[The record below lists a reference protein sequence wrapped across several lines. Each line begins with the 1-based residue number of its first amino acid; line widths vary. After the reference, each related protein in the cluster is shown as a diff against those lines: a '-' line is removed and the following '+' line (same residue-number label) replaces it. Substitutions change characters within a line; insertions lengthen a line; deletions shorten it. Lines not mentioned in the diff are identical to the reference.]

1 MPIWPFQVS
10 GPAQGEVPPFVP
22 QPSSTRQVSSTGLSR
37 RCCLRASPDRPTRL
51 RLAVPKWTRR
61 QGEETPLGPSSGEE
75 TPISQDGMSYR
86 VRSLPSSLFHPSNRA
101 LPSDCV
107 ARVEKLCPPSRA
119 NPRKPRASDAEE
131 ALAQIWDDLPDAV
144 RTAVKDA
151 GWTPDSPPGLGFS
164 QIRGDSSDHSQ
175 TAAAEL
181 YKQAD
186 EETKKLLKMAGVSE
200 PEGPPPT
207 ALQAVHQANKA
218 YQKHTADLRQLV
230 LRRVTLQSK
239 CDKAKLA
246 YEAMCREVKT
256 LSDDIAAKET
266 EVAKAHLLIKTKAAV
281 PAPPPLLRMSEV
293 LKKAGV
299 ELTDDQIKSIE
310 EQIQE
315 PVVEAPTDLNPVGPR
330 TLGLVL
336 DATEMDVD
344 EVEVLQKKLD
354 EVRDRAKRKREVSP
368 PPSQAHFLPSD
379 PGAHP
384 SGPTTQTH
392 MPPNPPLVLGPKE
405 PPKDKSQNDAAGL

>member
-1 MPIWPFQVS
+1 MAWGNPVEKTGAKYLVCSHCMKEGKQSWIYEDRVQFRPFCVNCGQAWGDIGPIQR
-10 GPAQGEVPPFVP
+10 
-22 QPSSTRQVSSTGLSR
+22 TRPRGLR
-37 RCCLRASPDRPTRL
+37 R
-51 RLAVPKWTRR
+51 VRR
-61 QGEETPLGPSSGEE
+61 QSRPNAAKG
-75 TPISQDGMSYR
+75 D
-86 VRSLPSSLFHPSNRA
+86 
-101 LPSDCV
+101 
-107 ARVEKLCPPSRA
+107 PSRA

-336 DATEMDVD
+336 DVTEMDVD

-368 PPSQAHFLPSD
+368 PPSQAHLPSD

-384 SGPTTQTH
+384 LGPTTQTH
-392 MPPNPPLVLGPKE
+392 MPFNPPLVPWPKGATE
-405 PPKDKSQNDAAGL
+405 GQISE

>member
-1 MPIWPFQVS
+1 MAWGNPVEKTGAKYLVCSHCMKEGKQSWIYEDRVQFRPFCVNCGQAWGDIGPIQR
-10 GPAQGEVPPFVP
+10 
-22 QPSSTRQVSSTGLSR
+22 TRPRGLR
-37 RCCLRASPDRPTRL
+37 R
-51 RLAVPKWTRR
+51 VRR
-61 QGEETPLGPSSGEE
+61 QSRPNAAKG
-75 TPISQDGMSYR
+75 D
-86 VRSLPSSLFHPSNRA
+86 
-101 LPSDCV
+101 
-107 ARVEKLCPPSRA
+107 PSRA

-230 LRRVTLQSK
+230 LRRVTLS
-239 CDKAKLA
+239 
-246 YEAMCREVKT
+246 
-256 LSDDIAAKET
+256 LSVIRLSLPT
-266 EVAKAHLLIKTKAAV
+266 RPCVARLRPCLMTSLQRKRRLPRPISSSRRKPRS

-392 MPPNPPLVLGPKE
+392 MPLNSPLVLGPKE

>member
-1 MPIWPFQVS
+1 MP
-10 GPAQGEVPPFVP
+10 
-22 QPSSTRQVSSTGLSR
+22 
-37 RCCLRASPDRPTRL
+37 
-51 RLAVPKWTRR
+51 
-61 QGEETPLGPSSGEE
+61 
-75 TPISQDGMSYR
+75 
-86 VRSLPSSLFHPSNRA
+86 
-101 LPSDCV
+101 
-107 ARVEKLCPPSRA
+107 
-119 NPRKPRASDAEE
+119 
-131 ALAQIWDDLPDAV
+131 
-144 RTAVKDA
+144 
-151 GWTPDSPPGLGFS
+151 
-164 QIRGDSSDHSQ
+164 
-175 TAAAEL
+175 
-181 YKQAD
+181 
-186 EETKKLLKMAGVSE
+186 
-200 PEGPPPT
+200 
-207 ALQAVHQANKA
+207 
-218 YQKHTADLRQLV
+218 
-230 LRRVTLQSK
+230 
-239 CDKAKLA
+239 KLA

-392 MPPNPPLVLGPKE
+392 MPLNSHVLGPKE

>member
-1 MPIWPFQVS
+1 M
-10 GPAQGEVPPFVP
+10 
-22 QPSSTRQVSSTGLSR
+22 
-37 RCCLRASPDRPTRL
+37 
-51 RLAVPKWTRR
+51 
-61 QGEETPLGPSSGEE
+61 
-75 TPISQDGMSYR
+75 
-86 VRSLPSSLFHPSNRA
+86 
-101 LPSDCV
+101 
-107 ARVEKLCPPSRA
+107 
-119 NPRKPRASDAEE
+119 
-131 ALAQIWDDLPDAV
+131 
-144 RTAVKDA
+144 
-151 GWTPDSPPGLGFS
+151 
-164 QIRGDSSDHSQ
+164 
-175 TAAAEL
+175 
-181 YKQAD
+181 
-186 EETKKLLKMAGVSE
+186 
-200 PEGPPPT
+200 
-207 ALQAVHQANKA
+207 
-218 YQKHTADLRQLV
+218 
-230 LRRVTLQSK
+230 RRVTLQSK

-392 MPPNPPLVLGPKE
+392 MPLNPPLVLGPKE

>member
-1 MPIWPFQVS
+1 MMRGSPVEKTGAKYLVCSHCMKEGKQSWIYEDRVQFRPFCVNCGQAWGDIGPIQR
-10 GPAQGEVPPFVP
+10 
-22 QPSSTRQVSSTGLSR
+22 TRPRGLR
-37 RCCLRASPDRPTRL
+37 R
-51 RLAVPKWTRR
+51 VRR
-61 QGEETPLGPSSGEE
+61 QSRPNAAK
-75 TPISQDGMSYR
+75 D
-86 VRSLPSSLFHPSNRA
+86 
-101 LPSDCV
+101 D
-107 ARVEKLCPPSRA
+107 PSRA
-119 NPRKPRASDAEE
+119 NIRKPRASDAEE

-207 ALQAVHQANKA
+207 TLQAVHQANKA

-392 MPPNPPLVLGPKE
+392 IPPNPPLVLGPKE
-405 PPKDKSQNDAAGL
+405 PPKDKSQNDATGL

>member
-1 MPIWPFQVS
+1 MAWGNPVEKTGAKYLVCSHCMKEGKQSWIYEDRVQFRPFCVNCGQAWGDIGPIQR
-10 GPAQGEVPPFVP
+10 
-22 QPSSTRQVSSTGLSR
+22 TRPRGLR
-37 RCCLRASPDRPTRL
+37 R
-51 RLAVPKWTRR
+51 VRR
-61 QGEETPLGPSSGEE
+61 QSRPNGAK
-75 TPISQDGMSYR
+75 D
-86 VRSLPSSLFHPSNRA
+86 
-101 LPSDCV
+101 D
-107 ARVEKLCPPSRA
+107 PSRA

-207 ALQAVHQANKA
+207 TLQAVHQANKA

-384 SGPTTQTH
+384 SGPTSQTH